1 MKRSRV
7 LVVLCLVLAV
17 APGCKKASESSAEK
31 AAERAIERATG
42 NKADV
47 NITGEGVKIAGKE
60 GGKEFSYE
68 VAGKGGAV
76 ALPSNFP
83 GDVPRYPQ
91 ARVQSS
97 MSQGNAMNMVTFQTG
112 DSPEKVHAY
121 YGAKLKDG
129 GWDIVNEV
137 STPQMRMINAKK
149 AGRDANV
156 SVFGSE
162 GKCTITVVYSE
173 GKG

>member
-7 LVVLCLVLAV
+7 LAVMCLVLAV

-31 AAERAIERATG
+31 AAERAIEKATG

-47 NITGEGVKIAGKE
+47 NISGEGVKITGKE

-68 VAGKGGAV
+68 VAGKGGAA
-76 ALPSNFP
+76 ALPKNFP
-83 GDVPRYPQ
+83 EDVPRYPQ
-91 ARVQSS
+91 ATVQSS
-97 MSQGNAMNMVTFQTG
+97 MSQGNAMNMVMFQTG
-112 DSPEKVHAY
+112 DAPDKVQAF

-129 GWDIVNEV
+129 GWEIVSEV
-137 STPQMRMINAKK
+137 STPQMRMISAKK
-149 AGRDANV
+149 AGREANV
-156 SVFGSE
+156 TVVGDK
-162 GKCTITVVYSE
+162 GKCTISVVYSD